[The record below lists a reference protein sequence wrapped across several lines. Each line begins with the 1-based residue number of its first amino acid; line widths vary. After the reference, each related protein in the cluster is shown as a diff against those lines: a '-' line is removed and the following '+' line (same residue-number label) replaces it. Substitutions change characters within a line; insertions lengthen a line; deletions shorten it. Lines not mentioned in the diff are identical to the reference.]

1 MVIQICL
8 QIWSSPHLTSKTFSE
23 LWEFYICSLPP
34 QSQTG
39 AEKKKQSQSRE
50 RKWTKNFFGGPRRKK
65 QQSQSCLSYHHP
77 TLPRIAQLTVSLGCG
92 GHLVT
97 RRYYACRVLNLLNTA
112 LGSGRLLVPGN
123 HLRCYEE
130 ASRKWKG

>member
-39 AEKKKQSQSRE
+39 AEKKKQSRE
-50 RKWTKNFFGGPRRKK
+50 RKWTKNFFGGAEKK
-65 QQSQSCLSYHHP
+65 KTTITIMLVISPPYTAKNS
-77 TLPRIAQLTVSLGCG
+77 TVDS
-92 GHLVT
+92 VT
-97 RRYYACRVLNLLNTA
+97 WMWWTF
-112 LGSGRLLVPGN
+112 S
-123 HLRCYEE
+123 HT
-130 ASRKWKG
+130 